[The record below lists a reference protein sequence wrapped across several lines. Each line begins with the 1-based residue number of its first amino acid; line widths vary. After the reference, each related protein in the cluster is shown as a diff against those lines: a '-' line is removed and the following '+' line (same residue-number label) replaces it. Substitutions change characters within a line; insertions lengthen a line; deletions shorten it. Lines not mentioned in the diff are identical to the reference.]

1 MVRARDG
8 LGVSGVKLM
17 GTGGPVKTDAEWGKW
32 AHGNE
37 FLNTKRGRLGPRGWF
52 GQTVSPSLPNMA
64 SANPGPLD
72 SDTTRI
78 VRGACP
84 HDCPD
89 TCAMLVT
96 VESGRAVRV
105 AGDPD
110 HPFTRG
116 FLCTKVN
123 RYVERTY
130 HEGRLLHPMR
140 RTGPKGS
147 GKFARIS
154 WDEALDEIATR
165 LNEIRRSSDG
175 PQAILPYS
183 YAGTMGVVQGGSID
197 RRFFHAIGA
206 SMLDRTICSTPGKVG
221 MQMTVGANVG
231 ADPEGIPQSDLV
243 LLWGTNTLTSNPH
256 MWPFVLEAK
265 ARGAPIIA
273 IDPIRT
279 RTAAQC
285 DEWIAIRP
293 GTDAALALGLMHVVL
308 ERGLQDDDYIER
320 YTVGIDALRER
331 AREYSPQRVSQITG
345 IRPDVIVS
353 LGERYGRA
361 KAAFIRVN
369 YGLQRHGGG
378 GMAVRSIAC
387 LPALTGH
394 WRRAGGGVQL
404 SSSHNFKFNTQ
415 LVERPDLSPPV
426 RTINMIRLGEALTTK
441 DAGVGGPPVRAMIVY
456 NSNPAAVAPDRNA
469 VLAGMRREDLFTVV
483 LEHFQT
489 DTADYADIVLPAT
502 TQLEHWDLHLAYGHH
517 YVTLNQPSIAPLGEA
532 LPNSEIFRRIA
543 ARMGLEHPPL
553 RDDDLTVIRQALDST
568 HDNMAGVTLETLI
581 ERGWTRLNVPTPYL
595 PYESGKFFT
604 PSGKCEF
611 YSPRLAAMG
620 LDPVPTFTAPY
631 EFPDAVPD
639 LAERYPLT
647 LISSPAHQF
656 LNSTFV
662 NIGALRRGA
671 REPECLLHPADAEQ
685 RGIGAGARV
694 VVHNDRGA
702 FTAVARVED
711 TIRPGVVWAP
721 SIWWGKYA
729 ADGANANQT
738 TSQRETDLGRG
749 PVFYDNLVEVGLAD

>member
-1 MVRARDG
+1 MAP
-8 LGVSGVKLM
+8 
-17 GTGGPVKTDAEWGKW
+17 TGAPAAPDSNA
-32 AHGNE
+32 A
-37 FLNTKRGRLGPRGWF
+37 
-52 GQTVSPSLPNMA
+52 QTRV
-64 SANPGPLD
+64 
-72 SDTTRI
+72 

-105 AGDPD
+105 AGDPE

-116 FLCTKVN
+116 FLCAKVN

-130 HEGRLLHPMR
+130 HEDRLLYPMR
-140 RTGPKGS
+140 RLGPKGS
-147 GKFARIS
+147 GKFARVS
-154 WDEALDEIATR
+154 WDEALDEIAER
-165 LNEIRRSSDG
+165 LNAIRNSTDG

-183 YAGTMGVVQGGSID
+183 YAGTMGVVQGASID
-197 RRFFHAIGA
+197 RRFFHLIGA

-231 ADPEGIPQSDLV
+231 ADPEGIPESDLV
-243 LLWGTNTLTSNPH
+243 LLWGTNTLTSNQH

-279 RTAAQC
+279 RTAALC
-285 DEWIAIRP
+285 DEWIGLRP
-293 GTDAALALGLMHVVL
+293 GTDAALALGMMHVVL
-308 ERGLQDDDYIER
+308 ERGLQDDDYIAR
-320 YTVGIDALRER
+320 YTTGIDALRER
-331 AREYSPQRVSQITG
+331 AREYTPEHTARITG
-345 IRPDVIVS
+345 VAPEVIVS
-353 LGERYGRA
+353 LGERYARA

-378 GMAVRSIAC
+378 GMAVRTIAC

-404 SSSHNFKFNTQ
+404 SSSQNYKFNTA
-415 LVERPDLSPPV
+415 LVERPDFSPPV

-441 DAGVGGPPVRAMIVY
+441 DGGVGGPPVRALIVY

-469 VLAGMRREDLFTVV
+469 VLEGMRREDLFTVV

-502 TQLEHWDLHLAYGHH
+502 TQLEHWDLHLSYGHH
-517 YVTLNQPSIAPLGEA
+517 YVSLNQPSIEPLGES

-543 ARMGLEHPPL
+543 ARMGLDHPSL
-553 RDDDLTVIRQALDST
+553 RDDDLTLIRQALDST
-568 HDNMAGVTLETLI
+568 HDKMKGVSLETLM
-581 ERGWTRLNVPTPYL
+581 ERGWARLNVPTPYL
-595 PYESGKFFT
+595 PYENGGFAT

-611 YSPRLAAMG
+611 YSPRLQQMG
-620 LDPVPTFTAPY
+620 IDPVPTFTAPY
-631 EFPDAVPD
+631 EFPEAVPE
-639 LAERYPLT
+639 LAGRYPLT

-671 REPECLLHPADAEQ
+671 REPECLLHPIDAEE
-685 RGIGAGARV
+685 RGIGVGARV

-711 TIRPGVVWAP
+711 SIRPGVVWAP
-721 SIWWGKYA
+721 SIWWGKFA

-738 TSQRETDLGRG
+738 TSQRETDLGHG